1 MSQVVKSAS
10 AAVRRMS
17 VTSSL
22 SFDQVMAGLDAATGH
37 PDMPAFLRAVGAA
50 GTDAELEGVVR
61 AAAGPSGLIEFAR
74 FDLGAVLRK
83 GPDGRPGRS
92 LRLLIGNPVIMKQMA
107 RHVPDAGSYAPVTV
121 LVDERA
127 DGVHLS
133 YDAMAGF
140 LAPFAN
146 PEASQVAESLDSRME
161 SLLTAAAG

>member
-1 MSQVVKSAS
+1 MSKIVRSAS

-17 VTSSL
+17 VTSSR
-22 SFDQVMAGLDAATGH
+22 SFDQVMAVLDAATGH
-37 PDMPAFLRAVGAA
+37 PDMAAFLRDVGAA
-50 GTDAELEGVVR
+50 GTDAELESVVR

-83 GPDGRPGRS
+83 SPDGRPGRS

-107 RHVPDAGSYAPVTV
+107 RHVPDAGSYAPVSV

-127 DGVHLS
+127 DGVRLS

-140 LAPFAN
+140 LAPFEN
-146 PEASQVAESLDSRME
+146 PDASKVAESLDSRME
-161 SLLTAAAG
+161 ALLTAAAG